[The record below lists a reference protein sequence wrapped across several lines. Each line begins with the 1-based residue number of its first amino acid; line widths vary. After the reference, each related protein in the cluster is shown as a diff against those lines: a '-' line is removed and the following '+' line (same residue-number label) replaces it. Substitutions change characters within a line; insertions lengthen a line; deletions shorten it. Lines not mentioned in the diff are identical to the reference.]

1 MSDEYDF
8 IIVGAGSAG
17 CVLADRLT
25 ADGRFR
31 VLLLEA
37 GGTDKRLFVR
47 MPAGLGQVFYDPG
60 VNWCYETEPDQ
71 QLGGRTDFW
80 PRGKLLG
87 GSSSINGMVY
97 IRGQRED
104 FDDWARLGNAG
115 WGYDDVLPYFRKS
128 EDNDEGANQW
138 RATGGPWKISGI
150 KGREQEVVKLAL
162 KSALAQGWPENPDF
176 NGEAQEGV
184 GLYQFSFRKGMR
196 TSSAT
201 AFLDPAKARRN
212 LTILTHALAT
222 RILFEDRIATGIEYR
237 RAGKLMTARA
247 RREVI
252 LSGGSV
258 NTPLLLEL
266 SGVGDGARLKHHGIE
281 VVHHSP
287 MVGENLQDHVFT
299 GFTYRTSIPTL
310 NDRINTWP
318 KMILQGARYV
328 LTRSGPLTFGIN
340 QGGAFVR
347 TRAEE
352 LRPDAQLYFIPL
364 SFQSPAKGK
373 PKGLKAHRF
382 SGMTINASPCRP
394 ESRGAVHIRSANPD
408 DTPIIHRNYLAT
420 ENDMRV
426 MVDSLR
432 LADEV
437 AQTSPL
443 ADVVE
448 ERLFLPS
455 GKLTDEQI
463 AKWARNTGRTTYHP
477 TSTCTMGPDP
487 AQAVVDPTLKVHGI
501 QRLRVIDASIMPLI
515 VSGNTNAAATM
526 IGEKGADLVLADHK

>member
-1 MSDEYDF
+1 MTDTYDF

-37 GGTDKRLFVR
+37 GGNDKRLFVQ
-47 MPAGLGQVFYDPG
+47 MPAGLGQVFYDQA

-71 QLGGRTDFW
+71 RMAGRTDYW
-80 PRGKLLG
+80 PRGKILG

-104 FDDWARLGNAG
+104 FDDWARLGNPG
-115 WGYDDVLPYFRKS
+115 WGYDDVLPYFRRS

-138 RATGGPWKISGI
+138 RATGGPWQISGI
-150 KGREQEVVKLAL
+150 KGREQPVVSLAL
-162 KSALAQGWPENPDF
+162 QAAMAQGWPANPDF
-176 NGEAQEGV
+176 NGERQEGV
-184 GLYQFSFRKGMR
+184 GLYQFSFRKGQR

-201 AFLDPAKARRN
+201 AFLDPARKRRN
-212 LTILTHALAT
+212 LTIVTHALAT
-222 RILFEDRIATGIEYR
+222 RIRFTGRTATGIEYR
-237 RAGKLMTARA
+237 LNGKVLTATA

-252 LSGGSV
+252 LAGGAV
-258 NTPLLLEL
+258 NSPLLLEQ
-266 SGVGDGARLKHHGIE
+266 SGIGDGARLQLHGIE

-287 MVGENLQDHVFT
+287 AVGENLQDHVFT

-318 KMILQGARYV
+318 KLILQGARYV
-328 LTRSGPLTFGIN
+328 LTRTGPLTFGIN

-347 TRAEE
+347 TRPDEVRA
-352 LRPDAQLYFIPL
+352 DAQLYFIPL
-364 SFQSPAKGK
+364 SFQAPAGGK
-373 PKGLKAHRF
+373 PTGLRAHRF
-382 SGMTINASPCRP
+382 SAMTINASPCRP
-394 ESRGAVHIRSANPD
+394 ESRGAIHIRSANPD
-408 DTPIIHRNYLAT
+408 DTPVIHRNYLAT

-426 MVDSLR
+426 MIDSLR
-432 LADEV
+432 LADKV
-437 AQTSPL
+437 AHTRPL
-443 ADVVE
+443 ADVIE
-448 ERLFLPS
+448 ERLFLPPGELS
-455 GKLTDEQI
+455 DDQI
-463 AKWARNTGRTTYHP
+463 AQWACSTGRTTYHP

-487 AQAVVDPTLKVHGI
+487 ARAVVDSWLRVHGTE
-501 QRLRVIDASIMPLI
+501 RLRVIDASIMPLI

-526 IGEKGADLVLADHK
+526 IGEKGADLILADHQ